1 MSQGVSDCTELAWNL
16 RRDVEV
22 ADGEIDHV
30 GKGLQMSKPAG
41 PVLDDLDNS
50 VDTFC
55 DGVGHSGF
63 NEGEDTCLVAA

>member
-1 MSQGVSDCTELAWNL
+1 MS
-16 RRDVEV
+16 
-22 ADGEIDHV
+22 
-30 GKGLQMSKPAG
+30 GKGLRMSKPAG

>member
-1 MSQGVSDCTELAWNL
+1 MSA
-16 RRDVEV
+16 
-22 ADGEIDHV
+22 
-30 GKGLQMSKPAG
+30 KGCRCLNPG